1 MLKLQIVSR
10 SYGKTRALNGFSYTF
25 HHGVYGLLG
34 PNGSGKTTLL
44 NILSDNLRAD
54 CGTVTW
60 NGVPPTE
67 KVRARVG
74 YAPQFCE
81 LYPSMTALDFL
92 RYMAVIK
99 ACDRKKAEEQ
109 IRKLLAYFALDGVMH
124 SKIGSFSG
132 GMKQRL
138 LLIQAFL
145 GEPSLVLLD
154 EPTAGLDPLQRMLVH
169 RLIQTQ
175 AHDKIILYA
184 THILPDLQDLCE
196 DVLFLK
202 RGELIHVSHAQDDLE
217 DSYLRLFDTDEA
229 DMV

>member
-1 MLKLQIVSR
+1 
-10 SYGKTRALNGFSYTF
+10 
-25 HHGVYGLLG
+25 
-34 PNGSGKTTLL
+34 
-44 NILSDNLRAD
+44 
-54 CGTVTW
+54 
-60 NGVPPTE
+60 
-67 KVRARVG
+67 
-74 YAPQFCE
+74 
-81 LYPSMTALDFL
+81 
-92 RYMAVIK
+92 
-99 ACDRKKAEEQ
+99 
-109 IRKLLAYFALDGVMH
+109 
-124 SKIGSFSG
+124 
-132 GMKQRL
+132 MKQRL